1 MNIILPIKDI
11 FIIAG
16 NIVFSVLYNEHLE
29 FPCRCQLL
37 SSNSEVMQE
46 LYIEKELFIKRTTE
60 NDCRAL
66 VLRGTLEYL
75 FDEIIAG
82 ECALALL
89 QKEIKKDLS
98 IDTPLIAYDKY
109 MSYIVYQSYNVKY
122 DDKNTEKIINNVIDE
137 ALKER
142 ETSRG
147 GTN

>member
-1 MNIILPIKDI
+1 MKNLIK
-11 FIIAG
+11 
-16 NIVFSVLYNEHLE
+16 
-29 FPCRCQLL
+29 
-37 SSNSEVMQE
+37 
-46 LYIEKELFIKRTTE
+46 
-60 NDCRAL
+60 
-66 VLRGTLEYL
+66 
-75 FDEIIAG
+75 
-82 ECALALL
+82 
-89 QKEIKKDLS
+89 KEIKKDLS